1 MKGNAAAVPN
11 LDAVA
16 SGRYIQTPL
25 SRPLSPSEAA
35 TVGDSLEE
43 ALSLLQ
49 SGGRAVHRA
58 LLDQPVLAA
67 LTTPGAALL
76 WGAAVETVSEG
87 GAESL
92 QSLLEGIVEAAA
104 VISAAVFSKAA
115 LGL

>member
-1 MKGNAAAVPN
+1 M
-11 LDAVA
+11 
-16 SGRYIQTPL
+16 
-25 SRPLSPSEAA
+25 
-35 TVGDSLEE
+35 GDSLEE

-58 LLDQPVLAA
+58 LLDQPMLAA